1 MSNYIQQVKDE
12 LANQLAEFDS
22 SVEDEL
28 LDLYALLV
36 LVRGEKCTLE
46 DVHDAWSVWK
56 NQTHATHRSLIP
68 FGELSRQ
75 VQAMDNEYAVAI
87 RKTAKELQ
95 L

>member
-1 MSNYIQQVKDE
+1 MKNYIEQVKEE
-12 LANQLAEFDS
+12 LKLRMN
-22 SVEDEL
+22 VEDEL

-56 NQTHATHRSLIP
+56 NKTDATHRSLIP
-68 FGELSRQ
+68 FSELSRQ
-75 VQAMDNEYAVAI
+75 VQELDREYAQAI
-87 RKTAKELQ
+87 IKTAKELQ

>member
-1 MSNYIQQVKDE
+1 MKNYIQEVREE
-12 LANQLAEFDS
+12 L
-22 SVEDEL
+22 SVRIVDIDDEL

-56 NQTHATHRSLIP
+56 NKTDEKHRSLIP
-68 FGELSRQ
+68 FKELTPS
-75 VQAMDNEYAVAI
+75 VQAMDAEYALAI
-87 RKTAKELQ
+87 RKTARELQ